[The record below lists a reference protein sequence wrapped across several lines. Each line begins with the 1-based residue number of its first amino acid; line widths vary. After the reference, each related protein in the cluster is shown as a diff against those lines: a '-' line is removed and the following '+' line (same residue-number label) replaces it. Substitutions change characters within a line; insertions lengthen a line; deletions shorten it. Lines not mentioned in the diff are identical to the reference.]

1 MDGNDS
7 AFGEACSALALRWG
21 VKPVAGGPGAN
32 DYALLLE
39 VLTERV
45 SYLMMHRNQK
55 LMSSLYV
62 LDVSERRYNDAM
74 AAGTHAA
81 RAAAL
86 ARAILERETE
96 KIASRRK
103 YAAAPREGLREDS
116 GKRDEK

>member
-1 MDGNDS
+1 MPEND
-7 AFGEACSALALRWG
+7 ADFAEACHTLALRWG
-21 VKPVAGGPGAN
+21 VPERTDTTGPS
-32 DYALLLE
+32 DYDVLLD

-45 SYLMMHRNQK
+45 GHLMLNRHQK

-62 LDVSERRYNDAM
+62 LDISERRYNEAM
-74 AAGTHAA
+74 SASSHAA

-103 YAAAPREGLREDS
+103 YAAAPREGLA
-116 GKRDEK
+116 GDEEH